1 MNKDVEDLNLPP
13 QTTKSVTFYS
23 RNGTPCEEK
32 QALAKS
38 VISTYD
44 YGDVSK
50 HFYIR
55 YGRGELLDPFGV
67 DSGTSVAKL
76 STMYKFKKVS
86 EKAFSNYLKYL
97 ETKNRIHFTSARRLI
112 ME

>member
-1 MNKDVEDLNLPP
+1 MNEDVEDLNLPP

-55 YGRGELLDPFGV
+55 
-67 DSGTSVAKL
+67 
-76 STMYKFKKVS
+76 
-86 EKAFSNYLKYL
+86 
-97 ETKNRIHFTSARRLI
+97 
-112 ME
+112 